1 MYNRYIPNSGNTH
14 RQDAQNAQTHTGGG
28 EGVFGTGQQWFNRL
42 GESLGLL
49 GGGAKNGGIAGILKG
64 FGLEE
69 LDSGDVLLLLILLL
83 IFLEGDN
90 TELVI
95 TLALMLLMGSEDN
108 QKE

>member
-1 MYNRYIPNSGNTH
+1 MYNRYIPSSQRPRSDGAE
-14 RQDAQNAQTHTGGG
+14 RPRAEERP
-28 EGVFGTGQQWFNRL
+28 EGAFVFGQPWFRRL
-42 GESLGLL
+42 GESVHLF
-49 GGGAKNGGIAGILKG
+49 GGEAKNAGIAGILKG
-64 FGLEE
+64 LGLDD

-95 TLALMLLMGSEDN
+95 TLGLMLLLSGDGD